1 MQQEGIATRKRI
13 VTNPGLKYPN
23 WEKYPNL
30 VTTPL
35 NHVNLPRILFVA
47 ESHIYCSDEEIN
59 LR

>member
-1 MQQEGIATRKRI
+1 MQQGGIATRKRI
-13 VTNPGLKYPN
+13 VTNPGLQYPN

-35 NHVNLPRILFVA
+35 NHVNLICSQLNP
-47 ESHIYCSDEEIN
+47 IYCSDEEIN

>member
-1 MQQEGIATRKRI
+1 MQQGGIATRKRN
-13 VTNPGLKYPN
+13 VTNPGLQYPN

-35 NHVNLPRILFVA
+35 NHVNLICSQLNP
-47 ESHIYCSDEEIN
+47 IYCSDEEIN